1 MLSMFS
7 AVSGHF
13 TRGLVLGTLLPVLL
27 FVAAAVPTWLLFTG
41 GAGTLAAGSVAFM
54 TDHAAAL
61 GVFVVAATGALYNL
75 NTPIIRFY
83 EGYPW
88 SRTAYGR
95 RRTDRHKRRLAQAVG
110 LQKALIAVRAG
121 ATDARLNAVIQRSL
135 NDASRVIAAEYP
147 GEALVLPTRLGNVIR
162 NAEEYPREQYGI
174 SAIPLWPRLVPLIGK
189 EYGAALDEA
198 KSSFDF
204 FVNAS
209 TLAAVLAGFVAVLS
223 VHTGLLFQDARLAA
237 ACLALGLAAGALAHA
252 AYIAAAGAA
261 AAWGVQIKGAFDLYR
276 GLLLKQLGYERTFT
290 SREEERKV
298 WRAVS
303 RQIVFGDP
311 LDATPLPYTIAET
324 RPKSRWDK
332 LGELIWPDN

>member
-13 TRGLVLGTLLPVLL
+13 TKGLVLGTLLPVLL

-83 EGYPW
+83 ECYPW

-121 ATDARLNAVIQRSL
+121 ATDARLKAVVQRSL

-162 NAEEYPREQYGI
+162 NAEEYPRHFL
-174 SAIPLWPRLVPLIGK
+174 SLV
-189 EYGAALDEA
+189 LDEVHRA
-198 KSSFDF
+198 EWRIWQRPPLVL
-204 FVNAS
+204 VNRNRRKKD
-209 TLAAVLAGFVAVLS
+209 THIHRNAATRAG
-223 VHTGLLFQDARLAA
+223 RPR
-237 ACLALGLAAGALAHA
+237 ALGNAEDTHEGRAEA
-252 AYIAAAGAA
+252 
-261 AAWGVQIKGAFDLYR
+261 DL
-276 GLLLKQLGYERTFT
+276 
-290 SREEERKV
+290 V
-298 WRAVS
+298 A
-303 RQIVFGDP
+303 
-311 LDATPLPYTIAET
+311 
-324 RPKSRWDK
+324 
-332 LGELIWPDN
+332 ELIPRPVHVDLRAQGFGEAARNRHGFSTRTD